1 MRLFRKYCLPS
12 HTEKSAGKKN
22 KEKTRFRTPSSFSS
36 NSTKSTSRTSPLS
49 PPYSSPSY
57 DATKQL
63 PPQVLSR
70 IFYYVCPHSLDESY
84 NSSEE
89 SITEDGCML
98 CDMRDLAC
106 CALVSKKWCTPAQNL
121 LYRHVRI
128 DAVHYCELEIE
139 LSAKRKRRRSFVDQ
153 NGKKLD
159 VPQSRLHQFMR
170 TVRDS
175 RKLANTVL
183 SLRLPYMT
191 REASKSDLART
202 ISVLHSLRYVDLPA
216 GFFTDDPSSY
226 ALKQELIANC
236 PDIRRMTYAH
246 GSEMGF
252 SQIVDSSLWK
262 NLESLELS
270 NLQVEESAL
279 RQALS
284 SFPALKSLN
293 MENISSI
300 GDSLFMPNQ
309 FLPTFPPIAK
319 LTIRNMSAI
328 TAGGLADHL
337 SAPQTQHALKELVL
351 VQCGVRPESLHTIF
365 SRAPQLANL
374 TLELEVVKSF
384 LAQEIPLLAS
394 RSLKTVHY
402 EITCSSSST
411 GLQPV
416 TKSYYDY
423 LMSSLK
429 ANNLPSLRNL
439 YVLDSQFADILLLA
453 PPPRL
458 FGGGENGFQSLGPGL
473 QHPLTLFTKGMD
485 EFEWN
490 VTEFEP
496 ASSGRRASMTRPVSF
511 HSAQLSSRWGG
522 EARESVIVG
531 NGFGGY
537 LAVPVNEGRPMSSGG
552 IRGHNTRDSKYDL
565 WR

>member
-1 MRLFRKYCLPS
+1 MRLFRKYYRPS
-12 HTEKSAGKKN
+12 HTEKRAEKEKH
-22 KEKTRFRTPSSFSS
+22 KEKTRFRASSSFSS
-36 NSTKSTSRTSPLS
+36 NSSKLTSKTSPLS
-49 PPYSSPSY
+49 PSYSTSSFDP
-57 DATKQL
+57 TKVL
-63 PPQVLSR
+63 PQQVLSR
-70 IFYYVCPHSLDESY
+70 IFFHVCPHALDESY

-106 CALVSKKWCTPAQNL
+106 CALVSKKWSAPARNL

-159 VPQSRLHQFMR
+159 VPQARLHLFMR
-170 TVRDS
+170 TVRES
-175 RKLANTVL
+175 RQLAETVL

-202 ISVLHSLRYVDLPA
+202 ISVLHNLRYVDLPL
-216 GFFTDDPSSY
+216 GFFTDDTSSY

-246 GSEMGF
+246 GSEMSF
-252 SQIVDSSLWK
+252 SQVTGSSLWK
-262 NLESLELS
+262 NLETLELS
-270 NLQVEESAL
+270 YLQVEESTL

-284 SFPALKSLN
+284 SFPVLRNLK
-293 MENISSI
+293 MEKMPSI
-300 GDSLFMPNQ
+300 GDSLFTHSQ
-309 FLPTFPPIAK
+309 FLPTFPPIEK
-319 LTIRNMSAI
+319 LIFRNMEAI

-337 SAPQTQHALKELVL
+337 SAPQTQHALKELIL
-351 VQCGVRPESLHTIF
+351 VQCGVRPESLHMVL
-365 SRAPQLANL
+365 SRAPRLTNL
-374 TLELEVVKSF
+374 TLELEVDKSF
-384 LAQEIPLLAS
+384 PAQEVQLLAS
-394 RSLKTVHY
+394 KSLKTMHF
-402 EITCSSSST
+402 EITCSGSPT
-411 GLQPV
+411 GLQSV
-416 TKSYYDY
+416 TKSHYDY
-423 LMSSLK
+423 LMSSVR

-439 YVLDSQFADILLLA
+439 YVLDSSFADLLLLA

-458 FGGGENGFQSLGPGL
+458 FGGGEGGLQSAGPGL
-473 QHPLTLFTKGMD
+473 RNPLTLYTKGMD

-490 VTEFEP
+490 VTELEP
-496 ASSGRRASMTRPVSF
+496 VSSGRRSSTTRPLSF
-511 HSAQLSSRWGG
+511 HSAQLSPRWGG
-522 EARESVIVG
+522 EARESVLVG

-537 LAVPVNEGRPMSSGG
+537 LAVPVDEGRPMSSGG
-552 IRGHNTRDSKYDL
+552 VRGNKRDSKYDL